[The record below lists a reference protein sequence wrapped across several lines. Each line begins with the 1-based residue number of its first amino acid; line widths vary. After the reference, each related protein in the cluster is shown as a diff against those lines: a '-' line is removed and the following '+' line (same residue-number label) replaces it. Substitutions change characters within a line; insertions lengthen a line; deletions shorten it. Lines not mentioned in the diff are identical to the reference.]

1 MSENTMSNS
10 NCSLPTREGRGW
22 VSDLL
27 AILFFVAVSVVYFI
41 VPIRDGLVLTGHDH
55 TGGVGSGVEME
66 QYRATHNGE
75 RTRWT
80 NTLFC
85 GMPTY
90 QMSPS
95 YRSTETLSTLERVYQ
110 LGLPGLSAYAA
121 YVFMMLLGFYIML
134 RAFDFRVWMA
144 ALGAVLWAFSSYYFI
159 IIQAGHIWKL
169 LTLSFIPPTIGGMV
183 LCYRGKYLLGIV
195 VTGFFTAMQVLSNHV
210 QMTYYFLFVVGLM
223 ALAFLID
230 AIRQKAFAKWL
241 RATLCFAIGGI
252 LGVCINVSNL
262 YHTWEYSKESMRG
275 KSELTQ
281 KTKDPADQTSSGLE
295 RSYITMWSYGI
306 GETWTLLVPN
316 TKGGASQILADNKTA
331 MKHAKQDFIPVY
343 RAFTQYWGEQPGT
356 SGPVYVGAFV
366 LMLFWLSFFIVKGPM
381 KWCLLAATALS
392 ILLSWGKNF
401 MGFTDFFLDYVPMY
415 DKFRTVASILVIA
428 EFTIPLLA
436 MMALKKVIE
445 DPDCLRG
452 KEDGLPRVHYITI
465 SFALTGGMALLFW
478 LMPDA
483 FFGNYI
489 SSSDQMYMQ
498 QYVSAGYIPQEMA
511 GQIMNNMSEMR
522 RAMFTTDAL
531 RSFIVVAIGTALLL
545 AYRFGKLK
553 STPMVAGILVLCLV
567 DMWGINKRYLN
578 DGMFTRPQS
587 NEQAFPQTDA
597 DRVICQDT
605 DTYYRVLNLSV
616 STFNDN
622 TTSYYHKSIGGYHP
636 AKLRRYQELIE
647 EHLQGEMSRINK
659 AVVESVGHLED
670 CPGDSLFPVLNM
682 LNTKYVIL
690 GLKDNGKLPV
700 QNPWAQGNG
709 WFVNAINY
717 VPDADAE
724 IAALHDTDLRK
735 VAVVDEKFEKTLS
748 DSTDPSR
755 PPLKGEEI
763 KSPFKGDLEGLEGPE
778 GSVELTSYEA
788 NRLAYKVKSQK
799 GGVVVFS
806 EIYYPGWT
814 CTIDG
819 EPTDIA
825 RANYVLR
832 AIKVPAGEH
841 EVIMTF
847 DPQTVHITE
856 AIAYTA
862 LALLV
867 LMLIALLAFSFY
879 RKKHSL

>member
-1 MSENTMSNS
+1 MNYKRF
-10 NCSLPTREGRGW
+10 LPD
-22 VSDLL
+22 VL
-27 AILFFVAVSVVYFI
+27 AVLFFVAVSVLYFI

-159 IIQAGHIWKL
+159 IIQAGHIWKV

-210 QMTYYFLFVVGLM
+210 QMSYYFLFVIGLM
-223 ALAFLID
+223 TLAFLID
-230 AIRQKAFAKWL
+230 AIRQKTFAKWIKG
-241 RATLCFAIGGI
+241 TLCFAIGGI
-252 LGVCINVSNL
+252 LGVCINLSNL

-316 TKGGASQILADNKTA
+316 TKGGASQLLSDNKTA
-331 MKHAKQDFIPVY
+331 MKHAKQDFIPIY
-343 RAFTQYWGEQPGT
+343 RGFMQYWGEQPGT

-381 KWCLLAATALS
+381 KWCLLAATVLS
-392 ILLSWGKNF
+392 IMLSWGKNF
-401 MGFTDFFLDYVPMY
+401 MGLTDFFLDYVPMY

-452 KEDGLPRVHYITI
+452 KEDHLPRVHYITI

-478 LMPDA
+478 LMPDT

-489 SSSDQMYMQ
+489 STSDQMYMQ
-498 QYVSAGYIPQEMA
+498 NYVNAGYIPQEMA
-511 GQIMNNMSEMR
+511 ARILDNMSEMR
-522 RAMFTTDAL
+522 RAMFTADAL

-553 STPMVAGILVLCLV
+553 STPMVAGIIVLCLV
-567 DMWGINKRYLN
+567 DMWCINKRYLN
-578 DGMFTRPQS
+578 DGMFTRPQT
-587 NEQAFPQTDA
+587 NAQAFPQSEA
-597 DRVICQDT
+597 DRLICQDT

-647 EHLQGEMSRINK
+647 EHLQGEMGRINR
-659 AVVESVGHLED
+659 AVVESVGHLEN

-682 LNTKYVIL
+682 LNTKYLIL
-690 GLKDNGKLPV
+690 PLQDDSKLPI

-709 WFVNAINY
+709 WFVEGIDY

-724 IAALHDTDLRK
+724 LAALHTTDLRHR
-735 VAVVDEKFEKTLS
+735 AVVDQKFA
-748 DSTDPSR
+748 DV
-755 PPLKGEEI
+755 LKY
-763 KSPFKGDLEGLEGPE
+763 PFKEEDSGQEASPLRGGLEGS
-778 GSVELTSYEA
+778 SVELTGYEA
-788 NRLAYKVKSQK
+788 NQLTYRVKSQK
-799 GGVVVFS
+799 GGVVVLS

-856 AIAYTA
+856 AIAYAA
-862 LALLV
+862 LGLLA
-867 LMLIALLAFSFY
+867 LMLISLLAYSYY
-879 RKKHSL
+879 RSRKASSAISSL

>member
-1 MSENTMSNS
+1 MNYKSF
-10 NCSLPTREGRGW
+10 LPD
-22 VSDLL
+22 VL
-27 AILFFVAVSVVYFI
+27 AVLFFVAVSVLYFI

-134 RAFDFRVWMA
+134 RAFNFRVWMA

-210 QMTYYFLFVVGLM
+210 QMSYYFLFVIGLM

-230 AIRQKAFAKWL
+230 AIRQKTFTKWL

-252 LGVCINVSNL
+252 LGVCINLSNL

-281 KTKDPADQTSSGLE
+281 KTKDPADQTTSGLE

-316 TKGGASQILADNKTA
+316 TKGGASQVLANNETA
-331 MKHAKQDFIPVY
+331 MKHAKSDFAPIY

-381 KWCLLAATALS
+381 KWCLLTATVLS

-452 KEDGLPRVHYITI
+452 KEDRIPRVHYITI

-478 LMPDA
+478 LMPDV

-489 SSSDQMYMQ
+489 STSDQMYMQ

-522 RAMFTTDAL
+522 RAMFTADAL
-531 RSFIVVAIGTALLL
+531 RSFIVVAIGTVLLL

-553 STPMVAGILVLCLV
+553 STPMVAGIIVLCLV

-578 DGMFTRPQS
+578 DGMFTKPQT
-587 NEQAFPQTDA
+587 NEQAFPQSDA
-597 DRVICQDT
+597 DRLICQDT

-647 EHLQGEMSRINK
+647 EHLQGEMSSINR

-690 GLKDNGKLPV
+690 PLKDDGKLPV

-709 WFVNAINY
+709 WFVSGINY

-724 IAALHDTDLRK
+724 IAALHTTDLRHE
-735 VAVVDEKFEKTLS
+735 AVVDEKFADILGKEALQS
-748 DSTDPSR
+748 DSTAT
-755 PPLKGEEI
+755 
-763 KSPFKGDLEGLEGPE
+763 
-778 GSVELTSYEA
+778 VELTGYEA
-788 NRLAYKVKSQK
+788 NRLTYKVSSQK
-799 GGVVVFS
+799 GGVVVLS

-832 AIKVPAGEH
+832 AIKMPAGEH

-856 AIAYTA
+856 TIAYSA
-862 LALLV
+862 LALLA
-867 LMLIALLAFSFY
+867 LMLIALLAFSLY
-879 RKKHSL
+879 RKKQ